1 MQILPVPILPLDD
14 FEGPSPA
21 TVVAGMAL
29 LGIGALAEGDFESL
43 SDLAGACLDFLPD
56 CSSPFLEFP

>member
-56 CSSPFLEFP
+56 